1 MKTIINII
9 ILISLFFLG
18 CAVKLPKITATGER
32 TALENQIVGS
42 YQMIEEQAFMVASL
56 RGEFPS
62 DSVNLTQEK
71 RRVLLAF
78 QRQRFN
84 SDDIMEFK
92 RYGTVG
98 EAQDGF
104 IEIISDQKYTGD
116 SIYQVLVNEIVA
128 EENEDRRLIMR
139 RIIELHPE
147 IDPNDKSK
155 VGLVYS
161 RLKQEASPEGTWIQ
175 EPDGSWKKK

>member
-1 MKTIINII
+1 MKTIISIST
-9 ILISLFFLG
+9 LISLLFIS

-42 YQMIEEQAFMVASL
+42 YRMIEEQAFMVASL
-56 RGEFPS
+56 RGEFPT
-62 DSVNLTQEK
+62 DSISLTQEK

-84 SDDIMEFK
+84 ADDVTEFK
-92 RYGTVG
+92 GEGTVG
-98 EAQDGF
+98 EALDGF
-104 IEIISDQKYTGD
+104 LEIIPNQKYESD
-116 SIYQVLVNEIVA
+116 SIYQVLVDKIVA

-161 RLKQEASPEGTWIQ
+161 RMKQEASQEGTWIQ
-175 EPDGSWKKK
+175 QSDGSWKKK

>member
-1 MKTIINII
+1 MKIIINFF
-9 ILISLFFLG
+9 ILISLLFIG
-18 CAVKLPKITATGER
+18 CAIKLPKITATGER

-42 YQMIEEQAFMVASL
+42 YQMIEEQAFMVATL

-84 SDDIMEFK
+84 ADDIMEFK
-92 RYGTVG
+92 RNETTG
-98 EAQDGF
+98 EALNGF
-104 IEIISDQKYTGD
+104 IEIIPDQKYD
-116 SIYQVLVNEIVA
+116 DDPIYKLLVDKIVA

-147 IDPNDKSK
+147 IDPDDKSK

-161 RLKQEASPEGTWIQ
+161 HLKQEASPEGTWIQ
-175 EPDGSWKKK
+175 EPDGSWKQK